1 MNILDKLA
9 ALAEKR
15 VAEDRRRKPL
25 ALLYE
30 QAMAVPTKTP
40 FAFEK
45 ALAAPGLSVIAEV
58 KKASPSKGLIS
69 PDFPYLSQAK
79 AYEAGGAA
87 AISCLTEPHYF
98 LGKDA
103 YLKEITGTVS
113 IPVLR
118 KDFTVDAYQIYQ
130 AKVLGASAVLL
141 ICAILPDDKLKS
153 YLHIADSLGLS
164 ALVETHDETEIKRA
178 LDIGAR
184 VIGVNNRDLKTFR
197 VDFDNAIRLR
207 DMIPDDVI
215 YVSESGVKTA
225 DDAKQIADIG
235 ADAVL
240 VGETLMRAPDPEQAV
255 RELKSAGAGHD
266 KA

>member
-9 ALAEKR
+9 ANARKR
-15 VAEDRRRKPL
+15 VAEDKQKIS
-25 ALLYE
+25 ADKM
-30 QAMAVPTKTP
+30 QAQAEAMSTDNA

-45 ALAAPGLSVIAEV
+45 NLKAAGLSVVAEV

-79 AYEAGGAA
+79 AYEAGGVA
-87 AISCLTEPHYF
+87 AISCLTEPTYF

-103 YLKEITGTVS
+103 YLKEITETVA

-130 AKVLGASAVLL
+130 AKTLGASAVLL
-141 ICAILPDDKLKS
+141 ICAILDDAKLKA
-153 YLHIADSLGLS
+153 YLKIADSLGLS
-164 ALVETHDETEIKRA
+164 ALVETHDENEINRA

-184 VIGVNNRDLKTFR
+184 VIGVNNRDLKTFH

-207 DMIPDDVI
+207 EKIPKDVI

-225 DDAKQIADIG
+225 DDARQIASIG

-240 VGETLMRAPDPEQAV
+240 VGETLMRSDNPEQAV
-255 RELKSAGAGHD
+255 RDLRAAGEMHD
-266 KA
+266 EN